1 MTDKTNI
8 FQALIKREPDFL
20 ARPLADL
27 LPMRFMG
34 EVAVNAYRGLLKHL
48 DSLPLS
54 LEEKESRLRD
64 GQDAGKAL
72 LMIEAKIGELAAKT
86 PQIQAPIVRGRRP
99 PSGEPMKH
107 ERLGMTRKQM
117 QRAEA
122 IHTHPAEVA
131 EVIREA
137 EENEDIPTKTA
148 VLNKIA
154 YKQELARKKNGRET
168 TQFEMKGEAFLYLT
182 KLQQALAFIPAA
194 PPKDLLERDFI
205 TIKALAL
212 LIIKRL
218 EVFQNGKKDES
229 SASPSHR
236 LS

>member
-1 MTDKTNI
+1 MTDKTNV
-8 FQALIKREPDFL
+8 FQALIKREPNFL

-34 EVAVNAYRGLLKHL
+34 EVAVNAYRGLIKRL
-48 DSLPLS
+48 DDLPLS
-54 LEEKESRLRD
+54 LEEKESRLKD

-72 LMIEAKIGELAAKT
+72 LMIEARIGELLPSPDATYKASRVPSGKGQRSLPGKMT
-86 PQIQAPIVRGRRP
+86 PQQAHRARAIAHHP
-99 PSGEPMKH
+99 H
-107 ERLGMTRKQM
+107 EV
-117 QRAEA
+117 E
-122 IHTHPAEVA
+122 

-154 YKQELARKKNGRET
+154 YKQELARKKNGREA

-182 KLQQALAFIPAA
+182 KLQQALSFIPAT

-218 EVFQNGKKDES
+218 EVFQNGTKVKNS
-229 SASPSHR
+229 TSPSHR